1 MGNRMDG
8 VRQLSRELASRAD
21 QARPSVAAIRGG
33 QRTLSGVVWQ
43 NDVLV
48 TSAQSLPKRE
58 SYEAVTPAGERQ
70 RAALV
75 GIDPATNIAVLRMAT
90 PLSAKPLAGR
100 VPTLGELILAY
111 GVDHLGDATARLGT
125 VNAVGNA
132 WHSGAGGQIDR
143 RITLDI
149 RLTHSEEGGPIFD
162 TNGGFVGMS
171 TFGPYQRVIAIPAS
185 TLERVVPVL
194 LRDGQVARGWLGIV
208 LQPVAVPEAFRDASR
223 PSAALMAMAVAADG
237 PASKA
242 GVLAGDIVLS
252 VDGDTT
258 QRFRNLTSKLGSDS
272 IGRRIELRLVRGGAV
287 QIVPLTIEARPKE

>member
-8 VRQLSRELASRAD
+8 LTQLSRELASRAE
-21 QARPSVAAIRGG
+21 QARPSVTAIRGG
-33 QRTLSGVVWQ
+33 QGTLSGIVWQ
-43 NDVLV
+43 SEVLV

-90 PLSAKPLAGR
+90 PLPAKPLVGR
-100 VPTLGELILAY
+100 VPTVGELILAY
-111 GVDHLGDATARLGT
+111 GVDHVGDATARLGT

-132 WHSGAGGQIDR
+132 WHSGTGGQIDK
-143 RITLDI
+143 RIALDI
-149 RLTHSEEGGPIFD
+149 RLTRSEEGGPIFD

-194 LRDGQVARGWLGIV
+194 LRDGQVARGWLGIA
-208 LQPVAVPEAFRDASR
+208 LQPVALPEAFRDASR
-223 PSAALMAMAVAADG
+223 PSAALMAMAVAAGG

-242 GVLAGDIVLS
+242 GILAGDIVLS

-272 IGRRIELRLVRGGAV
+272 IGRRIELRVVRGGTV
-287 QIVPLTIEARPKE
+287 QIVPLIIEARPKE